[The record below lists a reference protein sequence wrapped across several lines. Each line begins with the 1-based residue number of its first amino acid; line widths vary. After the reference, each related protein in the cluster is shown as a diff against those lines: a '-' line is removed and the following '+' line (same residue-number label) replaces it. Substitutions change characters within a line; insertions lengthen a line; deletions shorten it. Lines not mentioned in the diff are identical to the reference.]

1 VGLPL
6 VVHVGLVW
14 LPAGA
19 SVALSF
25 TDWNGIGGLD
35 SIRVV
40 GLRNYEQLATAY
52 PPFWPAVQHN
62 LVWLAALLFV
72 ATPFAILLAVLLDR
86 ELRGTRFYQAALY
99 LPVVLS
105 LALVGFIAQLQ
116 FAPEQ
121 GFVNNLLGT
130 TGQDNLID
138 WLGDPDLN
146 LWAVLVAAG
155 WRHVGYVVILYLA
168 GLKSVD
174 RALRDAAAIDGAT
187 EWQAF
192 RHVVFPQL
200 APLNVVVAVITVIE
214 SLRAFDIVYVINRGL
229 NGLELLS
236 VLVTNNLLGEASR
249 VGFGSA
255 IATVLLVLSLG
266 PILLYLRRALAR
278 EPA

>member
-19 SVALSF
+19 SVALSL